1 MEGKGQTI
9 RIEIKKMTPHIK
21 SGRLKVK
28 KRLKICV
35 ILKRENILTGQL
47 LRLSP
52 FLVSKEA
59 RTMES
64 KQSDPEHEKKELQTI
79 LSGLPNSQY
88 LKILLAQVMRHYDP
102 KITYIFQKKSGWQL
116 MIEQYDGLLCRIII
130 HKDYFSVITPFPD
143 FGITYLTPMVKVMSS
158 EFREKFEEVSKKTK
172 QIEMKVT
179 NEEEMEDVIFL
190 ISLQAKKLRK
200 SES

>member
-1 MEGKGQTI
+1 MEGKGQII

-35 ILKRENILTGQL
+35 ISKRKNNLTGQL

-59 RTMES
+59 RIMES

-79 LSGLPNSQY
+79 LSGLPNAQY
-88 LKILLAQVMRHYDP
+88 LKILLAKSCGIMIPRSL
-102 KITYIFQKKSGWQL
+102 IFFKKNLVG
-116 MIEQYDGLLCRIII
+116 
-130 HKDYFSVITPFPD
+130 
-143 FGITYLTPMVKVMSS
+143 
-158 EFREKFEEVSKKTK
+158 
-172 QIEMKVT
+172 
-179 NEEEMEDVIFL
+179 N
-190 ISLQAKKLRK
+190 
-200 SES
+200 